1 MRRLTT
7 CLLITILCLSFCLA
21 AAARKGNVNT
31 AQARAARKVG
41 KKQQKAQRK
50 FVKAQRK
57 AQRKMEKYDRKH
69 THDPNRPR

>member
-1 MRRLTT
+1 MRRVVATFF
-7 CLLITILCLSFCLA
+7 IAILCFSCPA
-21 AAARKGNVNT
+21 AATKQTGDVN
-31 AQARAARKVG
+31 AQARAARKME

-50 FVKAQRK
+50 YAKQQRK